1 MGTAADQIQHHYAD
15 NIVMS
20 KLVVEVADSGL
31 REG

>member
-1 MGTAADQIQHHYAD
+1 MGTAADQVQHHFAD

-20 KLVVEVADSGL
+20 KLLVEVAGSGL